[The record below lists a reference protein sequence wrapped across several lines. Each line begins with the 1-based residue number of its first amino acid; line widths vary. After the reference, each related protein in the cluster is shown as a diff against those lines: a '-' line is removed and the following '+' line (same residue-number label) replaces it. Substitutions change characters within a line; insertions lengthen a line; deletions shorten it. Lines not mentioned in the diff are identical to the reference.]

1 MRVQRQISW
10 FSISS
15 EELVGESSIDHVPL
29 DDLKKLFD
37 PPADDPLMYNPYEIN
52 IYQAKELRRWVR
64 LIFDFDSFTYYA
76 ECFQA

>member
-10 FSISS
+10 FDISS

-37 PPADDPLMYNPYEIN
+37 PPTDDPLMYNPYEIN
-52 IYQAKELRRWVR
+52 VHQAKELQRWVT
-64 LIFDFDSFTYYA
+64 LVFDFNSFTYYA